1 MVICINFKLKWMK
14 NYAFIEKWK
23 TRMRTERVF
32 EFLKPRHVSVSNTME
47 RCLVKSLFLIGCTLS
62 LGACTDIKGFTNMEL
77 GPYAK
82 DPEVLKAF
90 PTAEGFGKNA
100 TGGRGGK
107 VVIVT
112 NTDDDGEGSF
122 RWALKQ
128 CSENEATTVVFAIS
142 GKIELK
148 SDIRCKAKNFTI
160 AGQTAPGGGI
170 CVIKNEVNF
179 GGSENFIIRH
189 MRFRVGDKDANGK
202 DHNAACLR
210 VENANNFIIDHCS
223 FSWASEE
230 NTDFIDTH
238 FSTVQWCISSEGLYY
253 SVNKKGSRAYGGA
266 WGGTSSTYHHNL
278 FAHCSSRTPLMNGA
292 RGKDPGQDIN
302 VYMEY
307 INNVNYNWESQMA
320 TYGGMDES
328 QDPEHHGWACNFVN
342 NYYKPGPATTSR
354 VKDLKFFRQSSARD
368 SEKAPLRAVSKWYF
382 SGNVMEGNSELTSDN
397 WKGVYTDGSY
407 PYSFDE
413 MKAPSFIVASGRDNY
428 EQYWFDW
435 ETYTL
440 SEKYESAEQAFQSV
454 IGQNGAGAFPRDK
467 VDERIMKEVK
477 NGSCTYTG
485 AGNETSGSI
494 PGIIN
499 SPDEAEGFGGLTYKT
514 SGAITDADKDGMDD
528 AWEKKVGL
536 DPNNPEDRN
545 KTTDVGYTAL
555 EVYLNSLVDESIS
568 YNFKK

>member
-1 MVICINFKLKWMK
+1 
-14 NYAFIEKWK
+14 
-23 TRMRTERVF
+23 
-32 EFLKPRHVSVSNTME
+32 
-47 RCLVKSLFLIGCTLS
+47 
-62 LGACTDIKGFTNMEL
+62 MEL

-238 FSTVQWCISSEGLYY
+238 FSTVQWCISIKIVGCT
-253 SVNKKGSRAYGGA
+253 KKKQYFCSRI
-266 WGGTSSTYHHNL
+266 
-278 FAHCSSRTPLMNGA
+278 
-292 RGKDPGQDIN
+292 Q
-302 VYMEY
+302 
-307 INNVNYNWESQMA
+307 YN
-320 TYGGMDES
+320 
-328 QDPEHHGWACNFVN
+328 
-342 NYYKPGPATTSR
+342 
-354 VKDLKFFRQSSARD
+354 
-368 SEKAPLRAVSKWYF
+368 
-382 SGNVMEGNSELTSDN
+382 
-397 WKGVYTDGSY
+397 
-407 PYSFDE
+407 
-413 MKAPSFIVASGRDNY
+413 
-428 EQYWFDW
+428 
-435 ETYTL
+435 
-440 SEKYESAEQAFQSV
+440 
-454 IGQNGAGAFPRDK
+454 
-467 VDERIMKEVK
+467 
-477 NGSCTYTG
+477 
-485 AGNETSGSI
+485 SI
-494 PGIIN
+494 TH
-499 SPDEAEGFGGLTYKT
+499 E
-514 SGAITDADKDGMDD
+514 
-528 AWEKKVGL
+528 
-536 DPNNPEDRN
+536 
-545 KTTDVGYTAL
+545 
-555 EVYLNSLVDESIS
+555 
-568 YNFKK
+568 

>member
-189 MRFRVGDKDANGK
+189 MRFRVG
-202 DHNAACLR
+202 
-210 VENANNFIIDHCS
+210 
-223 FSWASEE
+223 
-230 NTDFIDTH
+230 
-238 FSTVQWCISSEGLYY
+238 
-253 SVNKKGSRAYGGA
+253 
-266 WGGTSSTYHHNL
+266 
-278 FAHCSSRTPLMNGA
+278 
-292 RGKDPGQDIN
+292 
-302 VYMEY
+302 
-307 INNVNYNWESQMA
+307 
-320 TYGGMDES
+320 
-328 QDPEHHGWACNFVN
+328 
-342 NYYKPGPATTSR
+342 
-354 VKDLKFFRQSSARD
+354 
-368 SEKAPLRAVSKWYF
+368 
-382 SGNVMEGNSELTSDN
+382 
-397 WKGVYTDGSY
+397 
-407 PYSFDE
+407 
-413 MKAPSFIVASGRDNY
+413 
-428 EQYWFDW
+428 
-435 ETYTL
+435 
-440 SEKYESAEQAFQSV
+440 
-454 IGQNGAGAFPRDK
+454 
-467 VDERIMKEVK
+467 
-477 NGSCTYTG
+477 
-485 AGNETSGSI
+485 
-494 PGIIN
+494 
-499 SPDEAEGFGGLTYKT
+499 
-514 SGAITDADKDGMDD
+514 
-528 AWEKKVGL
+528 
-536 DPNNPEDRN
+536 
-545 KTTDVGYTAL
+545 
-555 EVYLNSLVDESIS
+555 
-568 YNFKK
+568 